1 MPHPMLA
8 PLLRSGPWRLMVLA
22 LLLAGCGDSGIIT
35 PLDNAPMQLVLTPS
49 DVVMNNHET
58 VQLEMGQ
65 RLPDGR
71 VIPLDAPVVWSSSS
85 PAVANVDGT
94 GLLLARLPGDVT
106 IRASSRWG
114 DVSGR
119 VTILPVSADLS
130 LEVTDHLRMV
140 AGSAAPTEL
149 RARIMDSA
157 GRPVPGVRVDFSVQ
171 GSSVSLS
178 PASRSTGSDGYAST
192 WVQVGERAREFD
204 LLVSSPGLEV
214 PAAGAAVAGNGGPA
228 AASAPP
234 GQLRKAVR
242 LEVSPSDPA
251 SLEVIPGDAQ
261 MVRGEERTF
270 AAVIRDEFGN
280 TIETSDVRWRT
291 LDNGVATVSSS
302 GRVTALVA
310 GATQV
315 AAEHGRGPRRVEGA
329 SEVLVGTGALPVPA
343 ALRIVSGSG
352 QSTSVRGEIDGLTIE
367 VRDEAGRPMAGV
379 AAMWSVR
386 SGSGTMLVPA
396 TSTDADGRSSNTFV
410 AGAETGPVTV
420 RAEVEGLPAVSFD
433 LTVGTASLRISAPR
447 TSLTSLGETVQL
459 AAEARDE
466 AGNVVDAPSLTW
478 TSSETNVAS
487 VNSSGRV
494 IANAIGTAIISVA
507 AACCS
512 GDQISISVT
521 QEVASVQVSPS
532 STSIDVGA
540 SRQFNVEARDA
551 NGNPV
556 PGVSATWS
564 SSNLSVA
571 TVTSTGR
578 VSAVSQG
585 SAQIRAS
592 VAGQVGHASLTVG
605 STSSPSTGSGLYP
618 NQPAGWVVHR
628 EQEFRSL
635 TDNTG
640 AIWGSMLNP
649 PGGGELRLNVSDP
662 TSPDGTGIVAEV
674 FFPAGMA
681 DGMDAGR
688 IGTSTPRN
696 QREVFIGDYIK
707 FSAGFQ
713 YHNMGIKML
722 LFNVHQ
728 LGWITMGGGG
738 ESPIR
743 GSNPATQPPNM
754 SVGSRC
760 GGCIRTS
767 APLWNNGEIFTYNVQ
782 YPPAY
787 TTGQWMRR
795 EFYFRLN
802 SAPGVRDG
810 VVRQWIDGVLTTEYT
825 DIDWGMDAPDWG
837 SVVYGFTWGGG
848 GSAVPQNQ
856 TIRIAHFRM
865 THPQ

>member
-1 MPHPMLA
+1 
-8 PLLRSGPWRLMVLA
+8 MVLA

-35 PLDNAPMQLVLTPS
+35 PVDNAPLQLVLTPS

-58 VQLEMGQ
+58 VQLEVGQ
-65 RLPDGR
+65 RLHDGR
-71 VIPLDAPVVWSSSS
+71 IIPLDVPVVWTSSS
-85 PAVANVDGT
+85 PAVANVDGS
-94 GLLLARLPGDVT
+94 GLLLARLPGEVT
-106 IRASSRWG
+106 VRATSRWG

-119 VTILPVSADLS
+119 VSILPVSADLS
-130 LEVTDHLRMV
+130 LQVADYLQVV
-140 AGSAAPTEL
+140 AGSAAPREL
-149 RARIMDSA
+149 RARIVDST

-171 GSSVSLS
+171 GSSVSLN
-178 PASRSTGSDGYAST
+178 PASISTGSDGYAST

-214 PAAGAAVAGNGGPA
+214 PAASAAAPGVGGPA
-228 AASAPP
+228 PSSGPP

-242 LEVSPSDPA
+242 LQVSPSHPT
-251 SLEVIPGDAQ
+251 SLEVIPGNAQ

-270 AAVIRDEFGN
+270 TAVIRDEFGN
-280 TIETSDVRWRT
+280 TIETADVRWST
-291 LDNGVATVSSS
+291 LDSGVATVSSS
-302 GRVTALVA
+302 GRVTAVVA

-315 AAEHGRGPRRVEGA
+315 TAEHRQGSRRVEGA
-329 SEVLVGTGALPVPA
+329 SEVLVGAGTLP
-343 ALRIVSGSG
+343 
-352 QSTSVRGEIDGLTIE
+352 T
-367 VRDEAGRPMAGV
+367 
-379 AAMWSVR
+379 
-386 SGSGTMLVPA
+386 
-396 TSTDADGRSSNTFV
+396 
-410 AGAETGPVTV
+410 
-420 RAEVEGLPAVSFD
+420 
-433 LTVGTASLRISAPR
+433 SLRITAPR

-459 AAEARDE
+459 VAEARDQN
-466 AGNVVDAPSLTW
+466 GNVVDAPSLTW

-487 VNSSGRV
+487 VNTSGRV

-521 QEVASVQVSPS
+521 QQVASVQVSPS
-532 STSIDVGA
+532 STSVSVGA
-540 SRQFNVEARDA
+540 SRQFSVEARDA

-556 PGVSATWS
+556 AGVSATWS
-564 SSNLSVA
+564 SSNPSVA
-571 TVTSTGR
+571 TVTSAGL

-585 SAQIRAS
+585 SAQIQAA
-592 VAGQVGHASLTVG
+592 VAGQVGHGALTVG
-605 STSSPSTGSGLYP
+605 STSSPATGSGLYP
-618 NQPAGWVVHR
+618 NQPASWVVHR
-628 EQEFRSL
+628 EQEFHSL
-635 TDNTG
+635 RDNTG

-649 PGGGELRLNVSDP
+649 PGGGEMRLGVSDP

-674 FFPAGMA
+674 FFPRGMA

-688 IGTSTPRN
+688 LGTSAPSN
-696 QREVFIGDYIK
+696 QREVFIGDYVK
-707 FSAGFQ
+707 FSEGFQ
-713 YHNMGIKML
+713 YHHMGIKML

-728 LGWITMGGGG
+728 QGSITMGGGG
-738 ESPIR
+738 EQPIR
-743 GSNPATQPPNM
+743 GSNPSTRPPNM

-760 GGCIRTS
+760 GGCISTS
-767 APLWNNGEIFTYNVQ
+767 APLWNNGEIFTYNIQ

-825 DIDWGMDAPDWG
+825 DIDWGMNVPDWG
-837 SVVYGFTWGGG
+837 SIVYGFTWGGG
-848 GSAVPQNQ
+848 GSAVPQDQ